1 MLTMTDYIVPKVPA
15 YSAPVSTGLQ
25 PESDLM
31 KTPSQ
36 GFYSEPMGQWVSIAV
51 VVLAG
56 DRSELPQWVVEQ
68 NVSHKLL
75 VPLADEPL
83 IGWTLKALMPERRF
97 SSLSMACNH
106 PQLIAFGNEKGLSI
120 LPSGNS
126 GFETMSLSIKA
137 LEEQDF
143 ILFVSGDHALL
154 TPEMLQHFI
163 QESLLANH
171 DLSVGIVSREQVQAE
186 YPDAVRTFFP
196 FKNQL
201 AITGANLFLFRR
213 ASFVNQSSDLAMFE
227 TNRKFQ
233 WSCLKAFSPW
243 FALKILFRQLTVAE
257 AAEYFSQ
264 RFGLTMGGVL
274 LPFAEAAIDVDKQSD
289 FVLVQHILENRLVDA
304 ELEAH
309 LSGFT
314 ETDFQHSLRKT
325 LTSSPKSL
333 EEDDLLPAYSCC

>member
-1 MLTMTDYIVPKVPA
+1 MTDYIVPKVPT
-15 YSAPVSTGLQ
+15 VSTV
-25 PESDLM
+25 PAVSA
-31 KTPSQ
+31 TASPSMPHQ
-36 GFYSEPMGQWVSIAV
+36 GFYSEPLGKWVSIAV

-56 DRSELPQWVVEQ
+56 DRSELPQWVADQ
-68 NVSHKLL
+68 QVSHKLL
-75 VPLADEPL
+75 VSLADEPL
-83 IGWTLKALMPERRF
+83 IGWTLKPLLQDRRF

-106 PQLIAFGNEKGLSI
+106 PQLIAFAKQNGLNV

-126 GFETMSLSIKA
+126 GFDTMSLSMNA
-137 LEEQDF
+137 LEDQDF

-154 TPEMLQHFI
+154 TPDMVQHFV
-163 QESLLANH
+163 QNSLLANH
-171 DLSVGIVSREQVQAE
+171 DLSVGIVSREQVQQE

-196 FKNQL
+196 FKNQM

-213 ASFVNQSSDLAMFE
+213 ASFVKQSSELAMFE

-257 AAEYFSQ
+257 AAQYFSE
-264 RFGLTMGGVL
+264 RFGLRMGGVL

-309 LSGFT
+309 LSAFT
-314 ETDFQHSLRKT
+314 DAYLDSEIDLERKPSLKKT
-325 LTSSPKSL
+325 HA
-333 EEDDLLPAYSCC
+333 EEQDLLPAYSCC

>member
-1 MLTMTDYIVPKVPA
+1 MTDYIVPKVPSS
-15 YSAPVSTGLQ
+15 SAPASNVLL
-25 PESDLM
+25 PESALM
-31 KTPSQ
+31 KEPLQ
-36 GFYSEPMGQWVSIAV
+36 GFYSEPLNRWVSIAV

-56 DRSELPQWVVEQ
+56 DRSELPQWVLDQ

-97 SSLSMACNH
+97 SSLSVACNH
-106 PQLIAFGNEKGLSI
+106 PLLIAFADEKGLNI

-163 QESLLANH
+163 QESLQANY
-171 DLSVGIVSREQVQAE
+171 DLSVGIVSREQVQTD

-201 AITGANLFLFRR
+201 AITGANLFLVRR
-213 ASFVNQSSDLAMFE
+213 ASFVNQSNDLAMFE

-243 FALKILFRQLTVAE
+243 FALKILLRQLTIE
-257 AAEYFSQ
+257 QAAEYLST
-264 RFGLTMGGVL
+264 RFGLRLGGIL

-309 LSGFT
+309 LSGFKNS
-314 ETDFQHSLRKT
+314 DFIGSDPAYPMRKT
-325 LTSSPKSL
+325 SD
-333 EEDDLLPAYSCC
+333 EDDLLPAYSCC